1 MKKLISL
8 AAGVAML
15 ALATGANAAQPVALT
30 DSQMDG
36 VTAGGLAIANAG
48 SVALGEVTADTLS
61 VTSTNVDTVHFHIAV
76 AQAFSQGLAAGG
88 FLFDAASISHVDT
101 AASF

>member
-15 ALATGANAAQPVALT
+15 ALATGANAAQPTALS

-36 VTAGGLAIANAG
+36 VTAGGIAIANG
-48 SVALGEVTADTLS
+48 VSLALGEVTADTITE
-61 VTSTNVDTVHFHIAV
+61 TSTNVDLVHFHIVV
-76 AQAFSQGLAAGG
+76 AQAFSQGAAAGG

>member
-15 ALATGANAAQPVALT
+15 ALATGAT
-30 DSQMDG
+30 K
-36 VTAGGLAIANAG
+36 
-48 SVALGEVTADTLS
+48 
-61 VTSTNVDTVHFHIAV
+61 VDTVKVHIAV

>member
-36 VTAGGLAIANAG
+36 VTAGGGGGGARGGPARAPRPVALTDSQMDGGTAGGLAVANAG
-48 SVALGEVTADTLS
+48 SLALGEVTADTLS
-61 VTSTNVDTVHFHIAV
+61 ITSTNVDTV
-76 AQAFSQGLAAGG
+76 
-88 FLFDAASISHVDT
+88 
-101 AASF
+101 